1 MLVPITTKKIQI
13 ICPICK
19 TRDLIGVP
27 ERELNINSHLTTIS
41 IHKGLICPHHF
52 QIFVDRNLQ
61 IRGYQKV
68 DFELNNENSKKLRNG
83 VKAFNQIEKEE
94 KDVFKNLVNDNNIL
108 QSKLSNQ
115 IGTKENMQMVQE
127 IKTETKKKSM
137 KEIYEEFWEFIE
149 VNNENFREFLL
160 SDKRRDRSL
169 IDSKFNE
176 NYNHIQLDQ
185 EI

>member
-1 MLVPITTKKIQI
+1 MLVPITTHKIEI

-27 ERELNINSHLTTIS
+27 KRELNKNTHLTTIS

-52 QIFVDRNLQ
+52 QVFVDKNLQ

-83 VKAFNQIEKEE
+83 IKAFNQAGMEE
-94 KDVFKNLVNDNNIL
+94 NKIFKTAELNPKI
-108 QSKLSNQ
+108 
-115 IGTKENMQMVQE
+115 QE
-127 IKTETKKKSM
+127 TEVHPSAKKKTL
-137 KEIYEEFWEFIE
+137 KEIYNEFWEFIE
-149 VNNENFREFLL
+149 EDNELFHKFIMN
-160 SDKRRDRSL
+160 DKRRQNDL
-169 IDSKFNE
+169 NTLDINE
-176 NYNHIQLDQ
+176 FHTHQELNQ